1 MRDLGGYPTINDRM
15 IRWGMLYRSDALNE
29 LTENDW
35 DLLKKKNIKTIIDL
49 RSSIEADAAPIIPP
63 DGTDYFHDSLMSELD
78 GKLKMLSQDTTI
90 KSMKLDYVKTLFAK
104 VGENVRVNR
113 PFHIDFGCHT
123 SEMMQL

>member
-15 IRWGMLYRSDALNE
+15 TRWGMLYRSDALNE

-90 KSMKLDYVKTLFAK
+90 QSMKLDYVKTLFAK
-104 VGENVRVNR
+104 VE
-113 PFHIDFGCHT
+113 H
-123 SEMMQL
+123 